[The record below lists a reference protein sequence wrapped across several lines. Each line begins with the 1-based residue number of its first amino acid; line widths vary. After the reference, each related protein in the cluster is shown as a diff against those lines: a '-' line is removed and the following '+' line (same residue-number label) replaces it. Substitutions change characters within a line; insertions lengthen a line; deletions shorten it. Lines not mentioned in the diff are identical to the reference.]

1 MDESIFDK
9 VEKKTNVKKE
19 DILKLAKSIS
29 GKDLNDERVL
39 RSLIKDVARLANK
52 PVSKEK
58 EEKIINAVKKDKIP
72 KNLNKII

>member
-1 MDESIFDK
+1 MDDSIFDK